1 MNMDEMSQRNVLI
14 CENIRSAYNV
24 GTMIRTADGLGW
36 DVCISG
42 YTPHPHTEPKVQ
54 KSSLWAENSITI
66 SQFWNTSEA
75 IDFYKKQ
82 WWTLVVLE
90 ITDSSTALD
99 QFLKSFEKTN
109 RVAIVVGNE
118 KTGVLTETLE
128 NANHV
133 VHIPMQWVKASLNV
147 AEAASIGMRCLG

>member
-1 MNMDEMSQRNVLI
+1 
-14 CENIRSAYNV
+14 
-24 GTMIRTADGLGW
+24 
-36 DVCISG
+36 
-42 YTPHPHTEPKVQ
+42 
-54 KSSLWAENSITI
+54 
-66 SQFWNTSEA
+66 
-75 IDFYKKQ
+75 
-82 WWTLVVLE
+82 LVVLE

-133 VHIPMQWVKASLNV
+133 VHIPMQ
-147 AEAASIGMRCLG
+147 